1 MLSIWVK
8 VMLEMDDKIRHLHC
22 DTKSVIIEEVYGKG
36 LRKHLAGL
44 VGVGQGV

>member
-1 MLSIWVK
+1 MLSTWVK
-8 VMLEMDDKIRHLHC
+8 VMLKMDDKIRHLHC
-22 DTKSVIIEEVYGKG
+22 DPKSVIIEEVCRRG